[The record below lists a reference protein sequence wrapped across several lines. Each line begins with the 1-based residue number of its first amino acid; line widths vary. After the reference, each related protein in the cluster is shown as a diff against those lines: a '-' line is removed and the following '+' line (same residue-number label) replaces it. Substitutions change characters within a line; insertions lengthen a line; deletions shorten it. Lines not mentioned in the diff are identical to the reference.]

1 MQFYLLRDG
10 EQTGP
15 FSIDQM
21 QLWWRVGMLDSNQLF
36 WKEGMEAWEPLSVI
50 SALLEPE
57 RVKAADPLAESLKSL
72 AVRWVQ
78 VGEYAIP
85 DLRLMMTNGAIPAG
99 AEYWNESVKA
109 WRPVAGILGIA
120 APVTAVR
127 APMASVAVRPMAAPV
142 RGAVAGGEG
151 AQQKNVLSKGAET
164 GRLRPARPDDDAIS
178 PCSRSTYVVLGVFL
192 GMFGVHNLY
201 AGHYWRALF
210 EVIITVCMGVMLLVG
225 WFESP
230 YWAFV
235 VYLFVVLEL
244 FDEDSDGRGRQF
256 Q

>member
-21 QLWWRVGMLDSNQLF
+21 QLWWRVGMLDANQLF
-36 WKEGMEAWEPLSVI
+36 WKEGMEAWEPLSLI

-57 RVKAADPLAESLKSL
+57 RIEPKDPVAEHLKSL

-85 DLRLMMTNGAIPAG
+85 DLRLMMTNGTIPAG

-127 APMASVAVRPMAAPV
+127 APMASVAVRPMERASSGTGD
-142 RGAVAGGEG
+142 R
-151 AQQKNVLSKGAET
+151 AQEKNALRNGVQTA
-164 GRLRPARPDDDAIS
+164 RLKPAHPDDDAIS
-178 PCSRSTYVVLGVFL
+178 PSSRATYVVLGVFL
-192 GMFGVHNLY
+192 GMLGVHNLY
-201 AGHYWRALF
+201 ASHYWRALF
-210 EVIITVCMGVMLLVG
+210 ELIITVCMGAMVSAG
-225 WFESP
+225 WLESP
-230 YWAFV
+230 YWILV

-244 FDEDSDGRGRQF
+244 FDEDSDGKGRQLR
-256 Q
+256 

>member
-21 QLWWRVGMLDSNQLF
+21 QLWWRVGMLDASQLF
-36 WKEGMEAWEPLSVI
+36 WKEGMEAWEPLSLI

-57 RVKAADPLAESLKSL
+57 RIEPADPVAEHLKSL
-72 AVRWVQ
+72 VVRWVQ
-78 VGEYAIP
+78 LGEYAIP
-85 DLRLMMTNGAIPAG
+85 DLRLMMTNGTIPAG

-127 APMASVAVRPMAAPV
+127 SPAASMAVLPAARGSARTGGGVR
-142 RGAVAGGEG
+142 E
-151 AQQKNVLSKGAET
+151 KNALRNGVEN
-164 GRLRPARPDDDAIS
+164 GRLKAAYPDDDAIS

-192 GMFGVHNLY
+192 GILGIHNLY
-201 AGHYWRALF
+201 ASHYWRALF
-210 EVIITVCMGVMLLVG
+210 EVIITVCMGAMVTGG
-225 WFESP
+225 WLESP
-230 YWAFV
+230 LWILV

-244 FDEDSDGRGRQF
+244 FDEDCDGKGRELR
-256 Q
+256 